1 MKEHYSSTC
10 RTCQIVGKPNEV
22 VPPAP
27 LHPIPD
33 FGEPFEHVIVDCV
46 GLLPRSKSGNKFMLT
61 VMCVATCFPEAIPLR
76 RITAPAITWALT
88 NLFTTFGLPEVVQTD
103 QGTNFLSNLFK
114 QTSRSLS
121 ISHAVSS
128 AYHPESQGAGPFNS
142 QSICYL
148 HVCHILFLQY
158 NLMAFALRNAPA
170 TFQHLMC

>member
-76 RITAPAITWALT
+76 RITAPAIT
-88 NLFTTFGLPEVVQTD
+88 
-103 QGTNFLSNLFK
+103 
-114 QTSRSLS
+114 
-121 ISHAVSS
+121 
-128 AYHPESQGAGPFNS
+128 
-142 QSICYL
+142 
-148 HVCHILFLQY
+148 
-158 NLMAFALRNAPA
+158 
-170 TFQHLMC
+170 